1 MARKKLGEILVER
14 GIIDQRQLQDALGYG
29 RAQGVRLG
37 VALVTRGHLG
47 EGMLAKVLGEVMGLP
62 AVDLST
68 AQFEHEAL
76 RLVPL
81 ETCKDND
88 LIPIFIDEKRGSRA
102 LVLAMADPM
111 NVAVIDEIEFT
122 TGLKVRP
129 VMATLSAIHSAIRKF
144 LLGMNTVI
152 VPPSM
157 VPQQVRQGI
166 MTIVRPGGKM
176 EEVDTSL
183 PADRQGASRPPQPA
197 KAKLDSAG
205 SGQRPPPQQPPATP
219 GTDPRAPGSGS
230 QPKPVAPASQLPR
243 PSSGG
248 SAPKQFTPA
257 EEALSDYLREV
268 QSADPE
274 TVQKLEKLEKYFWA
288 LVRSMARKGLIS
300 KEEFL
305 KEMKD

>member
-1 MARKKLGEILVER
+1 MARKKLGEVLVER
-14 GIIDQRQLQDALGYG
+14 GIIDQRQLQDALGYA

-37 VALVTRGHLG
+37 VALVTRGHLA
-47 EGMLAKVLGEVMGLP
+47 EGMLARVLGEVMGLP

-81 ETCKDND
+81 ETCKNND
-88 LIPIFIDEKRGSRA
+88 LIPVFIDEKRGSRA
-102 LVLAMADPM
+102 LVVAMADPM

-157 VPQQVRQGI
+157 VPQQVRYGV

-176 EEVDTSL
+176 EEIDTTL
-183 PADRQGASRPPQPA
+183 PADREAASRPPRPA
-197 KAKLDSAG
+197 AG
-205 SGQRPPPQQPPATP
+205 GPAPSQPPAAS
-219 GTDPRAPGSGS
+219 GSQPRAPGSGS
-230 QPKPVAPASQLPR
+230 QPKPVAPASQPPR

-248 SAPKQFTPA
+248 SAPKQLTPA
-257 EEALSDYLREV
+257 EEALRDYLREV

-274 TVQKLEKLEKYFWA
+274 TLQKLEKLEKYFWA

-300 KEEFL
+300 KDEFL